1 MSSRLTKYEDALTFR
16 QVERRTPTQER
27 AKRRYVAI
35 LDAAAEVFSE
45 VGFEAA
51 TIDEIAARADTSV
64 GSIYQFF
71 SNKNGLFHAIAK
83 QCLDESGEVFARVL
97 TPELMAQGWEAL
109 VEAYLE
115 SYFEWERT
123 DIRVRALYSNLQ
135 LYAAYEKDDVA
146 MMEKIIDQVATLLKT
161 FIPAMKPQK
170 RRVVATTVVNTT
182 TSFLFL
188 ARTAP
193 ERRARALLGEVK
205 LLLVRYLRPY
215 VEGEGA

>member
-1 MSSRLTKYEDALTFR
+1 M
-16 QVERRTPTQER
+16 PTQAR
-27 AKRRYVAI
+27 AKRRYEAI

-51 TIDEIAARADTSV
+51 TIDEIASRAETSV

-71 SNKNGLFHAIAK
+71 ENKNGLFHAIAQ
-83 QCLDESGEVFARVL
+83 QCLEASNDVFGRVL
-97 TPELMAQGWEAL
+97 TPDLMAQGWEAL
-109 VEAYLE
+109 IEGFLDA
-115 SYFEWERT
+115 YFEWERS

-135 LYAAYEKDDVA
+135 LYAAYEKEDVA
-146 MMEKIIDQVATLLKT
+146 MMQSIIDQVATLLRA
-161 FIPAMKPQK
+161 FVPDMKPQK

-193 ERRARALLGEVK
+193 QRQANLLLAEVK
-205 LLLVRYLRPY
+205 VLLVRYLRPY
-215 VEGEGA
+215 VEGA